1 MVYPNGAFR
10 VTQYIVLDHARW
22 CENNISLSR
31 IYTFVFSC
39 CFKTHHQIKYLS
51 AWLCKMFLSVS
62 LPCPALIIAT
72 PSQPSIRQV
81 RYLTLFLVH
90 SFCYCFSISLTVK
103 PRPNQPSFAIFT
115 SIHFYFHICFHFH
128 SNLTLAKPTRMLFC
142 QYTCARLLAFVRWC
156 LHIILLLF

>member
-1 MVYPNGAFR
+1 MSFPAV
-10 VTQYIVLDHARW
+10 
-22 CENNISLSR
+22 SR
-31 IYTFVFSC
+31 PTTRSNVF
-39 CFKTHHQIKYLS
+39 S

-115 SIHFYFHICFHFH
+115 SIHFYFHVL
-128 SNLTLAKPTRMLFC
+128 SLSLKPNFGQTTRMLFC

-156 LHIILLLF
+156 LHIILLLFCRRMKF

>member
-1 MVYPNGAFR
+1 MFHYLGFILLSFPA
-10 VTQYIVLDHARW
+10 VLKPTTRS
-22 CENNISLSR
+22 N
-31 IYTFVFSC
+31 VF
-39 CFKTHHQIKYLS
+39 S

-90 SFCYCFSISLTVK
+90 SFCYCFSISLMVK
-103 PRPNQPSFAIFT
+103 PRPNQPFFAIFT

-128 SNLTLAKPTRMLFC
+128 SNLTLAKLTRMLFC
-142 QYTCARLLAFVRWC
+142 QYACARLLAFVRWC
-156 LHIILLLF
+156 LHIILLLFCRRMKF